1 MMVEIAMSRKFIDDL
16 EMLTQSALDTG
27 KEQIVRYEFK
37 KVEQQE
43 SDEGI

>member
-1 MMVEIAMSRKFIDDL
+1 MSRKFIDDL
-16 EMLTQSALDTG
+16 EMLTQAALDTG

-43 SDEGI
+43 SEDGI